1 MKTRLGKNIHIAS
14 GVLLLT
20 AGLGFST
27 GAAAADYEFS
37 KGAYAGSFLT
47 SRFTFTGERT
57 LSTTVRGTVG
67 GLGDFDSHTV
77 TDFDYQ
83 GGCQA
88 SNGSP
93 GLAFHVENSRAVL
106 SFKKGQLY
114 LIAVDANATPSS
126 GCVFEGDDGLY
137 HYELEATYFVYG
149 GSGDYVG
156 AVGTLVSTSEGVLLE
171 ENRADGRENQF
182 GGTTGM
188 FEGSFSTP

>member
-14 GVLLLT
+14 GVLLLA
-20 AGLGFST
+20 AGLSLST
-27 GAAAADYEFS
+27 GAAAAEYAFS
-37 KGAYAGSFLT
+37 KGAYSGSFLT
-47 SRFTFTGERT
+47 SRFTITGERT
-57 LSTTVRGTVG
+57 LSTTVRGSVG

-114 LIAVDANATPSS
+114 LFALGPNETPPN
-126 GCVFEGDDGLY
+126 GCVFQGADGLY
-137 HYELEATYFVYG
+137 RYELKATYWVYG

-171 ENRADGRENQF
+171 ENRVDGRENQF
-182 GGTTGM
+182 GGTTGT